1 MPIDDSPSTP
11 ATAETL
17 LWSGHTSQ
25 WVHFWFYLLCIILA
39 GAIAVGA
46 TVLALPTGGLTYLAL
61 IIPVIL
67 WLVRWWVTKCTT
79 YELTSQRLRIRSG
92 VLNRR
97 VDELEL
103 YRVKDYAMEQPLL
116 LRMVGLGNLTLADS
130 DTRAIRLSTPYFSSP
145 LVFSVPRRYRGAL
158 LTPGQRVAA
167 VVADTPAIA
176 EHACRLITVE
186 YEPLPAVFDPEQART
201 PGAPLLHA
209 DKSTDAR
216 IADPQRNLVA
226 ELHGEVGD
234 VDTAV
239 AGAHAGQL
247 QHGQGHRVGRGD
259 EGHVDVAAELNL
271 RVGDVAVPGVRQ
283 TLRRPARAPD

>member
-61 IIPVIL
+61 IIPVLL

-116 LRMVGLGNLTLADS
+116 LRMVGLGNLTLITS
-130 DTRAIRLSTPYFSSP
+130 DATNPQVAMKAIPDVENVREKL
-145 LVFSVPRRYRGAL
+145 R
-158 LTPGQRVAA
+158 AA
-167 VVADTPAIA
+167 VQTERDRKRV
-176 EHACRLITVE
+176 R
-186 YEPLPAVFDPEQART
+186 
-201 PGAPLLHA
+201 
-209 DKSTDAR
+209 
-216 IADPQRNLVA
+216 
-226 ELHGEVGD
+226 ELD
-234 VDTAV
+234 VDS
-239 AGAHAGQL
+239 HDE
-247 QHGQGHRVGRGD
+247 HG
-259 EGHVDVAAELNL
+259 
-271 RVGDVAVPGVRQ
+271 
-283 TLRRPARAPD
+283 TTFS